1 MHADL
6 ASQPRRA
13 GILLHPTSLPA
24 SGREAGIGDI
34 GPAARAF
41 ADWLAS
47 AGQRIWQLLPLNVV
61 DDKGCP
67 YASESAFAHEPLLIS
82 LEDLVEEGHLSRA
95 ELERADLGTPE
106 DTSRVSY
113 AEVAVRKGPLLTRA
127 ASNVLASVD
136 LEPYAHQNP
145 ELSTWA
151 LYRALSIEQ
160 RRPWYEWPHELRDR
174 SPGALSEARERLGSE
189 IKRVLALQWL
199 FDRQWARL
207 RAHTNARGIEL
218 WGDVPIFVGRNCAD
232 VWSRPQLWRLDEER
246 APVVVSGVPPD
257 AFSETG
263 QLWGHPLYDNAA
275 HAAEGYAWWRARLAR
290 ALSAVDRVR
299 IDHFRGF
306 EAVWEIPRSAKDA
319 REGRWVPGLGRGL
332 LDALQKERPDM
343 PFIAED
349 LGVITDEV
357 RALRDGYRLP
367 GMAILQFAFG
377 GHPDARDTHNH
388 PYLPHAHKPNQVC
401 YTGTHDNDTLA
412 SYLQS
417 ASPQTRE
424 HLRAYLGASDE
435 ALQAALM
442 RAAWRS
448 VCAASILPLQD
459 LLGLGADARMNT
471 PGLVEGNWAFRLRSS
486 ALLGGDLA
494 PFLAE
499 EALLSGRLSG

>member
-1 MHADL
+1 
-6 ASQPRRA
+6 
-13 GILLHPTSLPA
+13 
-24 SGREAGIGDI
+24 
-34 GPAARAF
+34 
-41 ADWLAS
+41 
-47 AGQRIWQLLPLNVV
+47 
-61 DDKGCP
+61 
-67 YASESAFAHEPLLIS
+67 
-82 LEDLVEEGHLSRA
+82 
-95 ELERADLGTPE
+95 
-106 DTSRVSY
+106 
-113 AEVAVRKGPLLTRA
+113 
-127 ASNVLASVD
+127 
-136 LEPYAHQNP
+136 
-145 ELSTWA
+145 
-151 LYRALSIEQ
+151 
-160 RRPWYEWPHELRDR
+160 
-174 SPGALSEARERLGSE
+174 
-189 IKRVLALQWL
+189 
-199 FDRQWARL
+199 
-207 RAHTNARGIEL
+207 
-218 WGDVPIFVGRNCAD
+218 
-232 VWSRPQLWRLDEER
+232 
-246 APVVVSGVPPD
+246 
-257 AFSETG
+257 
-263 QLWGHPLYDNAA
+263 
-275 HAAEGYAWWRARLAR
+275 
-290 ALSAVDRVR
+290 
-299 IDHFRGF
+299 
-306 EAVWEIPRSAKDA
+306 
-319 REGRWVPGLGRGL
+319 
-332 LDALQKERPDM
+332 M